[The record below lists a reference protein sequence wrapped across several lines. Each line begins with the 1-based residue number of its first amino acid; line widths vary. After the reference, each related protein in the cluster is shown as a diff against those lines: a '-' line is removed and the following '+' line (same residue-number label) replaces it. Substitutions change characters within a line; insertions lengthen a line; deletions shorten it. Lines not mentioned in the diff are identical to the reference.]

1 MIINKD
7 GKLFGKVSIIDIGL
21 IILVILIAFGTY
33 WRFYGNGK
41 AKKVTENTKISYVVE
56 FRGAKKLYLDEIKV
70 GDLVGNIETSKQY
83 GRIKSITS
91 EPYKNFIVD
100 NNGEYKESVVPGQWK
115 LLITIEADGID
126 TFDGFYI
133 NERSIKVSDNIVYFK
148 TKYMQFGG
156 FITSITKL

>member
-1 MIINKD
+1 MIIEKD

-41 AKKVTENTKISYVVE
+41 AKKATENIKISYVVE
-56 FRGAKKLYLDEIKV
+56 IRGLKKLFLDGIKV
-70 GDLVGNIETSKQY
+70 DDLVGNVETSKQY

-91 EPYKNFIVD
+91 EPYKDFIID
-100 NNGEYKESVVPGQWK
+100 NNGEYKEAIVPGQWK
-115 LLITIEADGID
+115 IFLTIEAYGAEAG
-126 TFDGFYI
+126 DGFYI
-133 NERSIKVSDNIVYFK
+133 NEKPLKISNNMEYFK

-156 FITSITKL
+156 FITGITKL